1 MKPSCNPLQG
11 DPEGIR
17 SLGGFEGREVLEEF
31 LEAAANFL
39 VNYGY
44 AGVFCI
50 SLLGCILPFVSVP
63 YLVPIFLISTQLD
76 PILVGLAAGI
86 GGTLGKTT
94 SYLLGM
100 GGGKLLPEGQREK
113 VKFFKRILDK
123 YGALAIFIFA
133 LTPLPDDAIVIPV
146 GVAGYSYWKFL
157 AASSLG
163 RIVLSWIVAFSGRYV
178 YATAESL
185 AGGYVGI
192 AVAVLLTVVAMILVF
207 KLDWMRIVE
216 VVEREGTLGLVKRA
230 LRGELW
236 RKR

>member
-1 MKPSCNPLQG
+1 M
-11 DPEGIR
+11 
-17 SLGGFEGREVLEEF
+17 LEEL
-31 LEAAANFL
+31 LETAANFL

-44 AGVFCI
+44 AGVFAI
-50 SLLGCILPFVSVP
+50 SLLGCILPFISVP

-76 PILVGLAAGI
+76 PILAGLAAGV
-86 GGTLGKTT
+86 GGALGKTT

-100 GGGKLLPEGQREK
+100 SGEKLLSEKQRK
-113 VKFFKRILDK
+113 RVKFFKRVLDK

-163 RIVLSWIVAFSGRYV
+163 RIALSWVVAFTGRYT
-178 YATAESL
+178 YMAAESL

-192 AVAVLLTVVAMILVF
+192 AAAVLLTIVAMILVV
-207 KLDWMRIVE
+207 KIDWVEIVKIVE
-216 VVEREGTLGLVKRA
+216 EEGTFGLVRKA
-230 LRGELW
+230 ARGELW

>member
-1 MKPSCNPLQG
+1 MPE
-11 DPEGIR
+11 DPEGKK
-17 SLGGFEGREVLEEF
+17 VLEEL
-31 LEAAANFL
+31 LEAATSFL
-39 VNYGY
+39 INYGY
-44 AGVFCI
+44 AGVFAI

-63 YLVPIFLISTQLD
+63 YLAPIFLISTQLD
-76 PILVGLAAGI
+76 PILVGLAAGV

-94 SYLLGM
+94 SYLLGI
-100 GGGKLLPEGQREK
+100 GGRKLLPEGQKEK

-163 RIVLSWIVAFSGRYV
+163 RIALSWVVAFTGRYMYV
-178 YATAESL
+178 AAESL

-192 AVAVLLTVVAMILVF
+192 AVAVLLTIVAMILVL
-207 KLDWMRIVE
+207 KIDWVEIVK
-216 VVEREGTLGLVKRA
+216 VVEEEGTFGLVRRA
-230 LRGELW
+230 VKGELW